1 MRISNKELL
10 NSFWY
15 KQHILAEK
23 KLRLRNL
30 LQGKKEKE
38 SVLRTVWRD
47 SSINHNNL
55 YQE

>member
-23 KLRLRNL
+23 KIRLRNL
-30 LQGKKEKE
+30 IQGKKE